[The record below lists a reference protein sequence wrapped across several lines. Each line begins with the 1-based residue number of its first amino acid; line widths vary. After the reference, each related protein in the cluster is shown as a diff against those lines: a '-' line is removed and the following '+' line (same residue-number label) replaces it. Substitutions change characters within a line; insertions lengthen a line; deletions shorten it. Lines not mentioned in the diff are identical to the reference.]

1 MAEKRKSLSVDFKRK
16 VLKFI
21 EENPHK
27 KKVDIAKEFNIP
39 PTTLSTIL
47 RNKNTYEDEGGLSG
61 QCKRAK
67 PAELQD
73 VETAVM
79 LWLKQCRDKN
89 VSISGAILQEKA
101 QQFAE
106 QLGHNSFRASNGWLD
121 RFKKRNEVPF
131 KKVSGE
137 SGSVDDAV
145 CAEWKKKLIDL
156 TQGFNEDDIYN
167 VDKTGLF
174 FKCLPDK
181 TLTFKGDPC
190 NGGKNSKERLT
201 VMLGANASGTH
212 KLKPL
217 IIGK

>member
-27 KKVDIAKEFNIP
+27 KKVDIAKEFNIT

-47 RNKNTYEDEGGLSG
+47 RNENRYEDEGGLSG
-61 QCKRAK
+61 QCKRAE

-89 VSISGAILQEKA
+89 VSISGPILQEKA

-106 QLGHNSFRASNGWLD
+106 QLGHNSFRASNDWLD
-121 RFKKRNEVPF
+121 HFKKRNEVTF
-131 KKVSGE
+131 KKCV
-137 SGSVDDAV
+137 VKAV
-145 CAEWKKKLIDL
+145 VLMMQCARI
-156 TQGFNEDDIYN
+156 GR
-167 VDKTGLF
+167 
-174 FKCLPDK
+174 
-181 TLTFKGDPC
+181 
-190 NGGKNSKERLT
+190 KN
-201 VMLGANASGTH
+201 
-212 KLKPL
+212 
-217 IIGK
+217 